1 MSKSK
6 AENHKEA
13 IMSSVE
19 EETETQSIAEAA
31 KASARIYVERAVR
44 PEELNKLVEQALDG
58 SGESF
63 RLKFDDDST
72 LYLSTR
78 EGILTA
84 TVSK

>member
-1 MSKSK
+1 MPKSK
-6 AENHKEA
+6 AENYKEV

-19 EETETQSIAEAA
+19 EETETQAIADAA
-31 KASARIYVERAVR
+31 KDSSRIYVERVVR
-44 PEELNKLVEQALDG
+44 PEELGKLVEKSLDG
-58 SGESF
+58 SGETF

>member
-1 MSKSK
+1 MPKSK
-6 AENHKEA
+6 AENYKEA

-19 EETETQSIAEAA
+19 EETETQAIADAA
-31 KASARIYVERAVR
+31 EASARIYVERVVR
-44 PEELNKLVEQALDG
+44 PEELTKLVETSLDG
-58 SGESF
+58 SGETF

>member
-1 MSKSK
+1 MPKSK
-6 AENHKEA
+6 AESYKEA

-19 EETETQSIAEAA
+19 EETETQAIADAA
-31 KASARIYVERAVR
+31 KASARIYVERVVR
-44 PEELNKLVEQALDG
+44 PEELSKLVEKSLDG
-58 SGESF
+58 SGETF

>member
-1 MSKSK
+1 V
-6 AENHKEA
+6 EN
-13 IMSSVE
+13 
-19 EETETQSIAEAA
+19 
-31 KASARIYVERAVR
+31 
-44 PEELNKLVEQALDG
+44 ALDG
-58 SGESF
+58 TGESF